1 MNDLEIVSEKRCIF
15 ALKLSKKGVIIDF
28 EGEYTMQTVSNQ
40 QNREPD
46 SVYPDAVLN
55 IARDSASV
63 FQLKRKWEK
72 TPPMLNLAP
81 DFQRGLVWNLKQ
93 KSELIESILMGI
105 PLPLIYVKEDEKG
118 VYIIVD
124 GKQRLSTLFS
134 FINNEFALGKLNIL
148 KNKRGCRFN
157 DLTPLEQNK
166 IEDCSLTLHVIKAP
180 TSDRVTFD
188 LFDRVNRGGT
198 RLNNQEMRNALY
210 QGNATELINKL
221 AKKKVFVEATEHTI
235 PDNHMKDRYMV
246 LRFVAFY
253 LWQEHITID
262 PDTNELLE
270 YRSNLEDFL
279 GKTMR
284 FLNRL
289 NPEDNVFKELD
300 FRFTHAMELSMQ
312 LLSFGGFRLP
322 SSPGKKRPINMAFFE
337 SFSYLLSKLNGDGEY
352 FYNQIHEIYR
362 QLMCNRAYLDTLTRS
377 VDSGKQTV
385 RRYEIINKLINE
397 LNLC

>member
-1 MNDLEIVSEKRCIF
+1 M
-15 ALKLSKKGVIIDF
+15 DF
-28 EGEYTMQTVSNQ
+28 EGEYTIRTASNQ
-40 QNREPD
+40 QSREPD

-134 FINNEFALGKLNIL
+134 FINNEFALGKLTIL
-148 KNKRGCRFN
+148 KDKKGCRFN

-221 AKKKVFVEATEHTI
+221 AKKNVFVEATEHTI
-235 PDNHMKDRYMV
+235 PDNHMKDRYLV

-262 PDTNELLE
+262 PDTNEFLE

-289 NPEDNVFKELD
+289 NAEDNVFKELD
-300 FRFTHAMELSMQ
+300 FRFTHAMELSKQ

-337 SFSYLLSKLNGDGEY
+337 SFSYLLSRLNGNGEF
-352 FYNQIHEIYR
+352 FYNQIHEVYR
-362 QLMCNRAYLDTLTRS
+362 QLICNKDYLDTLTRS

>member
-1 MNDLEIVSEKRCIF
+1 M
-15 ALKLSKKGVIIDF
+15 DF
-28 EGEYTMQTVSNQ
+28 EGEYTMRTASNQ
-40 QNREPD
+40 QSYEPD
-46 SVYPDAVLN
+46 TVYPDAVLN

-72 TPPMLNLAP
+72 TPPMLNLTP
-81 DFQRGLVWNLKQ
+81 DFQRGLVWKPKQ

-118 VYIIVD
+118 VYVIVD

-134 FINNEFALGKLNIL
+134 FINNEFALEKLTIL
-148 KNKRGCRFN
+148 KDKNGSRF
-157 DLTPLEQNK
+157 DKLTPLEQNK

-210 QGNATELINKL
+210 QGNATELINRL
-221 AKKKVFVEATEHTI
+221 AEKEAFVEATEHSI
-235 PDNHMKDRYMV
+235 PANHMKDRYLV

-253 LWQEHITID
+253 LWQQHVTID
-262 PDTNELLE
+262 PDT
-270 YRSNLEDFL
+270 
-279 GKTMR
+279 
-284 FLNRL
+284 
-289 NPEDNVFKELD
+289 
-300 FRFTHAMELSMQ
+300 RFTRAMELAIR
-312 LLSFGGFRLP
+312 LLPSGGFRLP

-337 SFSYLLSKLNGDGEY
+337 SFSYLLSRLNGEGEQLHC
-352 FYNQIHEIYR
+352 QIQEVYM
-362 QLMCNRAYLDTLTRS
+362 QLICDAAYLDSLTRS
-377 VDSGKQTV
+377 VDSGKQTEK
-385 RRYEIINKLINE
+385 RYEIINRLIHE

>member
-1 MNDLEIVSEKRCIF
+1 M
-15 ALKLSKKGVIIDF
+15 DF
-28 EGEYTMQTVSNQ
+28 EGEYTIRTASNQ
-40 QNREPD
+40 QSREPD

-134 FINNEFALGKLNIL
+134 FINNEFALGKLTIL
-148 KNKRGCRFN
+148 KDKKGCRFN

-221 AKKKVFVEATEHTI
+221 AKKNVFVEATEHTI
-235 PDNHMKDRYMV
+235 PDNHMKDRYLV

-262 PDTNELLE
+262 PDTNEFLE

-289 NPEDNVFKELD
+289 NAEDNVFKELD

-337 SFSYLLSKLNGDGEY
+337 SFSYLLSRLNGNGEF
-352 FYNQIHEIYR
+352 FYNQIHEVYR
-362 QLMCNRAYLDTLTRS
+362 QLICNKDYLDTLTRS

>member
-1 MNDLEIVSEKRCIF
+1 M
-15 ALKLSKKGVIIDF
+15 DF
-28 EGEYTMQTVSNQ
+28 EGEYTIRTASNKQ
-40 QNREPD
+40 GFEPD
-46 SVYPDAVLN
+46 AVYPDAVLN

-72 TPPMLNLAP
+72 EPSMLNLAP
-81 DFQRGLVWNLKQ
+81 DFQRGLVWKPKQ

-105 PLPLIYVKEDEKG
+105 PLPLIYVKEDERG

-134 FINNEFALGKLNIL
+134 FINNEFALTKLSIL
-148 KNKRGCRFN
+148 KDKNGRRFE
-157 DLTPLEQNK
+157 DLTPMEQNK

-210 QGNATELINKL
+210 QGNATVLINRL
-221 AKKKVFVEATEHTI
+221 AKMKVFIDATEDTI
-235 PDNHMKDRYMV
+235 PANHMKDRYLV

-253 LWQEHITID
+253 MWQKGITKD
-262 PDTNELLE
+262 VDTNEVLE

-289 NPEDNVFKELD
+289 DSENDIFKELE
-300 FRFTHAMELSMQ
+300 FRFAKAMELASQ
-312 LLSFGGFRLP
+312 LIPLGGFRLP

-337 SFSYLLSKLNGDGEY
+337 SFSYLLSNLTGDEELLNGKIKQAY
-352 FYNQIHEIYR
+352 M
-362 QLMCNRAYLDTLTRS
+362 QLMHESQYLDTLTHS
-377 VDSGKQTV
+377 VDSGTQTDE
-385 RRYEIINKLINE
+385 RYKIINQYISE

>member
-1 MNDLEIVSEKRCIF
+1 M
-15 ALKLSKKGVIIDF
+15 DF
-28 EGEYTMQTVSNQ
+28 EGDYTIRTASK
-40 QNREPD
+40 QNYEPD
-46 SVYPDAVLN
+46 AVYPDAVLN

-72 TPPMLNLAP
+72 QPSMLNLMP
-81 DFQRGLVWNLKQ
+81 DFQRRLVWNPKQ

-134 FINNEFALGKLNIL
+134 FINNEFALTKLSIL
-148 KNKRGCRFN
+148 KDKNNCRFE

-210 QGNATELINKL
+210 QGNATMLINRL
-221 AKKKVFVEATEHTI
+221 AEKKVFIEATENSI
-235 PDNHMKDRYMV
+235 PDNHMKDRYLV
-246 LRFVAFY
+246 LRFIAFY
-253 LWQEHITID
+253 LWQNGVTKD
-262 PDTNELLE
+262 VDTNELLA
-270 YRSNLEDFL
+270 YKSNLEDFL

-289 NPEDNVFKELD
+289 DSEDYLFVELEGK
-300 FRFTHAMELSMQ
+300 FTSAMEVAAQ
-312 LLSFGGFRLP
+312 LLPLGGFRLP

-337 SFSYLLSKLNGDGEY
+337 SFSYLLASINGNAVENSKIQQIYTRLLNDE
-352 FYNQIHEIYR
+352 
-362 QLMCNRAYLDTLTRS
+362 AYLNTLTHA
-377 VDSGKQTV
+377 VDSGVQTEK
-385 RRYEIINKLINE
+385 RYSIINECISKLSI
-397 LNLC
+397 C